1 MWRPRVVT
9 VQIAF
14 ECGDGAHDNPE
25 AVADHAARG
34 QSELLG
40 RYQRPVDT
48 EQAGDVVRIH
58 PGAAVRDDPAVTFW
72 ADDYLG
78 AGVCSVIDQLAQ
90 CQPAEIL
97 WLATG
102 LLRDCPGVEEQ

>member
-1 MWRPRVVT
+1 VT
-9 VQIAF
+9 LQSAF

-48 EQAGDVVRIH
+48 EQAGDVVRVQ
-58 PGAAVRDDPAVTFW
+58 PGAVVRDDPAVPLW
-72 ADDYLG
+72 VDDYVVG
-78 AGVCSVIDQLAQ
+78 ARICSVIDQLAQ
-90 CQPAEIL
+90 CQPAEVL